1 VADSVVAAVADS
13 VTAIVTVADSVTGG
27 GRGRRLTGASANAR
41 LRRHV
46 RRR

>member
-13 VTAIVTVADSVTGG
+13 VTVTVADSVTGG